1 FSLHQNLCTRP
12 TQVRGWAAYLRHSRY
27 YPLRGRII
35 IGACF
40 RSQVSDPTAINPE
53 VFSGVPSSTHVVT
66 GLFQGLFPM
75 LSLGRQLFSPF
86 RRDLSQRLL
95 ALRMARKAGSM
106 YRSE

>member
-1 FSLHQNLCTRP
+1 MILE
-12 TQVRGWAAYLRHSRY
+12 
-27 YPLRGRII
+27 
-35 IGACF
+35 ACF
-40 RSQVSDPTAINPE
+40 RTQVSDPTDIIVE
-53 VFSGVPSSTHVVT
+53 MLCGVQSSTHVVT

-75 LSLGRQLFSPF
+75 LSSGRQLFSPF